1 MRTVHEVS
9 ELTGVSVRTL
19 HHYDAIGLL
28 KPARVTQAG
37 YRLYDDA
44 ALRRLQSI
52 LLFRE
57 LQFPLKQIKAIL
69 ESPGFRRKEA
79 LQQQLEML
87 QLQRRRLD
95 ALIGLAREAIETG
108 GETMDFS
115 AFDRTELERYAAEA
129 KEKWGATDAY
139 KESAE
144 KAAQRAA
151 AGRGEE
157 ALAGEMMQLFAE
169 MGKLRGT
176 PPDSDAAQEA
186 VQKLRAFI
194 TAHYYNCT
202 PQILADLGRMYT
214 ADERFRA
221 NIDAAGGEG
230 TAAFAGKAIEVYCKN
245 MLA

>member
-9 ELTGVSVRTL
+9 RLTGVSVRTL

-28 KPARVTQAG
+28 KPAHVTQAG

-69 ESPGFRRKEA
+69 DSPGFDRKEA
-79 LQQQLEML
+79 LRQQLEML
-87 QLQRRRLD
+87 QLQRKRLD
-95 ALIGLAREAIETG
+95 ALIGLARETIETG
-108 GETMDFS
+108 GETMDFA
-115 AFDRTELERYAAEA
+115 AFDHTGLERCAAEA

-144 KAAQRAA
+144 KAARRAA

-157 ALAGEMMQLFAE
+157 ALVDGMMQQFAA
-169 MGKLRGT
+169 MGELRGM

-186 VQKLRAFI
+186 VRKLQAFI
-194 TAHYYNCT
+194 TEHCYNCT
-202 PQILADLGRMYT
+202 PQILAGLGRMYT
-214 ADERFRA
+214 DDERFRA

-230 TAAFAGKAIEVYCKN
+230 TAAFAGKAIEAYCKN
-245 MLA
+245 KLA

>member
-9 ELTGVSVRTL
+9 VLTGVSVRTL

-28 KPARVTQAG
+28 KPSHVTQAG
-37 YRLYDDA
+37 YRLYDEA

-69 ESPGFRRKEA
+69 DSPGFDRKEA
-79 LQQQLEML
+79 LRQQLEML
-87 QLQRRRLD
+87 QLQRKRLD
-95 ALIGLAREAIETG
+95 ALISLARETIETG

-115 AFDRTELERYAAEA
+115 AFDRTELDRYAAEA

-139 KESAE
+139 QESAE

-151 AGRGEE
+151 AGQGEE
-157 ALAGEMMQLFAE
+157 THAAEMMQIFAG
-169 MGKLRGT
+169 MGRLRT
-176 PPDSDAAQEA
+176 APPDSDAAQKA
-186 VQKLRAFI
+186 VQKLQAFI
-194 TAHYYNCT
+194 TGHYYTCT
-202 PQILADLGRMYT
+202 PQIWAGLGRMYT

-221 NIDAAGGEG
+221 NIDQAGGEG
-230 TAAFAGKAIEVYCKN
+230 TTEFVMRAIAARRA
-245 MLA
+245 

>member
-9 ELTGVSVRTL
+9 RLTGVSVRTL

-28 KPARVTQAG
+28 KPSCVTQAG
-37 YRLYDDA
+37 YRLYDEA
-44 ALRRLQSI
+44 ALQRLQSI

-57 LQFPLKQIKAIL
+57 LRFPLKQIKAIL
-69 ESPGFRRKEA
+69 DSPGFDRKDA
-79 LQQQLEML
+79 LRQQLEML

-95 ALIGLAREAIETG
+95 ALISLARETIETG

-115 AFDRTELERYAAEA
+115 AFDRTELQQYAAEA

-139 KESAE
+139 QESTE

-151 AGRGEE
+151 AGQSEE
-157 ALAGEMMQLFAE
+157 VLAAEMMRIFTE
-169 MGKLRGT
+169 MGRLRGT
-176 PPDSDAAQEA
+176 PPDSGAAQDA
-186 VQKLRAFI
+186 VQKLQAFI

-202 PQILADLGRMYT
+202 PQILAGLGRMYT

-230 TAAFAGKAIEVYCKN
+230 TAVFAEKAIGIYCKDK
-245 MLA
+245 LA